1 MRLAA
6 WLLILTTAASST
18 QQASPCSA
26 PQLRQ
31 FDFWIGEWEVSDS
44 QGQRL
49 GSNRVERMLNGCVLY
64 ESWTGTSGSRG
75 HSFNAWD
82 PADNKWHQ
90 SWFDNEGTIL
100 NISGGIINGE
110 MVMEGERRLADGT
123 RQLERITWTP
133 NADGTIRQLWQSSR
147 DQGMRWT
154 VVFDGVYRKRPS
166 GASSHGPR
174 EYLTFQARAN
184 LPPLG

>member
-1 MRLAA
+1 MSTVRQLTS
-6 WLLILTTAASST
+6 LFLILTTATSSA
-18 QQASPCSA
+18 QQSSACSA

-44 QGQRL
+44 RGQRL
-49 GSNRVERMLNGCVLY
+49 GSNRIERILNGCVLH
-64 ESWTGTSGSRG
+64 ESWTGASGSRG
-75 HSFNAWD
+75 HSFSAWD
-82 PADNKWHQ
+82 PSDNKWHQ

-100 NISGGIINGE
+100 NIAGGMINGE

-123 RQLERITWTP
+123 WQLERITWTP

-154 VVFDGVYRKRPS
+154 VVFDGTYRKARPS
-166 GASSHGPR
+166 VAGHSG
-174 EYLTFQARAN
+174 
-184 LPPLG
+184 